1 MPRRETQLVAWREM
15 VSFAEAL
22 LAVFLVFVAAAAVVV
37 VVVVC
42 FDPFGFEMQTAVE
55 ALSCP
60 CP

>member
-22 LAVFLVFVAAAAVVV
+22 LAVFLVFVAAAAAV